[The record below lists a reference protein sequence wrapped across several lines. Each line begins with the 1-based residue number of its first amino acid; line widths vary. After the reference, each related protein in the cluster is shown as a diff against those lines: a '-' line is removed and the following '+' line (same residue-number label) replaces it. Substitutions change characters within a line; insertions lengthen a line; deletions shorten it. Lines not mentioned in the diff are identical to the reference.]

1 MRERFKSNKDRDD
14 VSEES
19 YNKFNN
25 VNDHDDFIEEEI
37 IIGGTNKPLSKKQ
50 IGILSKIVDK
60 DDPDYV
66 RAFLRKPKV
75 SKSKLKRKIKCRCK
89 K

>member
-19 YNKFNN
+19 YNKFNR
-25 VNDHDDFIEEEI
+25 VEDDDDFIDEEI

-50 IGILSKIVDK
+50 IGILSKIIERE
-60 DDPDYV
+60 DPDYV

-75 SKSKLKRKIKCRCK
+75 SKSKLKRKTKCRCK

>member
-19 YNKFNN
+19 YNKFSN
-25 VNDHDDFIEEEI
+25 VGDHDDFIDEEI

-50 IGILSKIVDK
+50 IGILSKIIEK
-60 DDPDYV
+60 EDPDYT

-75 SKSKLKRKIKCRCK
+75 SKSKSKRKIKCRCK
-89 K
+89 